1 MQNNSIRTTCNQF
14 SKLSMKYDRFFLP
27 QITVA
32 ILVLASSASAQDE
45 RLSLEWIFSEEGKTA
60 TSLPDHA
67 WLDNGLLMLYDKRVP
82 KLERTIES
90 YDPDNGRRRTL
101 VNASKVIEAFTD
113 LLEPEEPI
121 EELGWPASF
130 DPTGR
135 WAVYEMSDDI
145 VLLDLRSSEITAV
158 AVTDA
163 EEKSARFSPDGR
175 WLAFVRDND
184 LYLWDVNEK
193 TEKRLTTGGS
203 DTLLNGT
210 VSWVYWEELL
220 GRVDQG
226 YFWSPDSASIAYLQT
241 DDSGVGVMHYVDF
254 EPNLPKLIK
263 QRHPKP
269 GEANPRVRAGVIDLE
284 DATTTWVDLGSYPYE
299 YLARIKWL
307 PDSQRLAIQTLDRPQ
322 TTLDL
327 FIADAA
333 TGATEHVMRET
344 NEGWVNVH
352 DDLYFLEN
360 DNFVWLSERDGH
372 AHLYQF
378 DAQGDL
384 LNQVTKGEWA
394 LRPSGGAAGMDRS
407 VAFIDDD
414 QQKIWF
420 TSLEKAST
428 ERHLYRIGFDG
439 SEMERVTSAEG
450 AHRIWFRPDG
460 EYYLDA
466 SSALDRPP
474 SLSLHRPNGELQ
486 ATLTASADDIPRRFD
501 LRSWEMMTVTARDGF
516 SMPAMMLK
524 PRFFDAE
531 KKYPAVVYVYGGPSA
546 PTVINAW
553 GGSARSMYHQ
563 LLADQDVV
571 VFYVDN
577 RSAAGISKTDANT
590 IVRQLYGPVELNDL
604 LDGIEWLKSQPYID
618 HDRVGIWGW
627 SGGGAMTLQAM
638 TLSEEFAAGVAV
650 APVSDWHYYDTIYT
664 ERYMKRPQDN
674 EEGYEATSHAK
685 RAANLHGRLLLVHG
699 TYDDN
704 VHPQNSWSFA
714 DELIEAGIT
723 LDMMIYPM
731 RKHGIDDDAAQ
742 LHVYKTMLEF
752 WQRNFNL
759 GD

>member
-1 MQNNSIRTTCNQF
+1 MNAE
-14 SKLSMKYDRFFLP
+14 KVFLP
-27 QITVA
+27 QIAVA
-32 ILVLASSASAQDE
+32 IMLFASPAAAQDE
-45 RLSLEWIFSEEGKTA
+45 RLSLEWVFSEEGKTA

-67 WLDNGLLMLYDKRVP
+67 WLDNGMLMLYDKRVP
-82 KLERTIES
+82 KAERTLES
-90 YDPDNGRRRTL
+90 YDPANGRRRAI
-101 VNASKVIEAFTD
+101 VDARKAVEAFTVQF
-113 LLEPEEPI
+113 EPEEPI

-130 DPTGR
+130 DPAGR
-135 WAVYEMSDDI
+135 WAVYEKSDDI
-145 VLLDLRSSEITAV
+145 VLLDLRSSEIVPV

-184 LYLWDVNEK
+184 LYAWNFGEQ

-203 DTLLNGT
+203 ETLLNGT

-241 DDSGVGVMHYVDF
+241 DESGVGLMHYVDF
-254 EPNLPKLIK
+254 EPNLPKLIR

-269 GEANPRVRAGVIDLE
+269 GEANPRVRAGVVSLD
-284 DATTTWVDLGSYPYE
+284 DAQTTWVDLGSYPYE

-307 PDSQRLAIQTLDRPQ
+307 PDGRRLALQMLDRPQ

-333 TGATEHVMRET
+333 TGEASHIMRET
-344 NEGWVNVH
+344 DAGWVNVH
-352 DDLYFLEN
+352 DDLYFL
-360 DNFVWLSERDGH
+360 DNGNFIWQSERDGY

-378 DAQGDL
+378 DADGEL
-384 LNQVTKGEWA
+384 VNQITQGEWA
-394 LRPSGGAAGMDRS
+394 LRPSGGAAGMDRAVS
-407 VAFIDDD
+407 FISDD
-414 QQKIWF
+414 QQHIWF
-420 TSLEKAST
+420 TSLEKATT
-428 ERHLYRIGFDG
+428 ERHLYRITIDG
-439 SEMERVTSAEG
+439 SAVPRLSGSGGV
-450 AHRIWFRPDG
+450 HRIWFRPDG
-460 EYYLDA
+460 AYYLDA
-466 SSALDRPP
+466 NSALDRPP
-474 SLSLHRPNGELQ
+474 ALDLHRADGSKQ
-486 ATLTASADDIPRRFD
+486 ATITAAATDIPERFD
-501 LRSWEMMTVTARDGF
+501 FQSWEMFTVDARDGY

-524 PRFFDAE
+524 PRFFDE
-531 KKYPAVVYVYGGPSA
+531 DKKYPALVYVYGGPSA

-553 GGSARSMYHQ
+553 GGNARGMYHQ
-563 LLADQDVV
+563 LLTDQEVV

-577 RSAAGISKTDANT
+577 RSSAGKSKIDANS
-590 IVRQLYGPVELNDL
+590 IVRQLYGPVEINDL

-618 HDRVGIWGW
+618 ADRVGIWGW

-638 TLSEEFAAGVAV
+638 TSSEEFAAGVAV

-674 EEGYEATSHAK
+674 EDGYELTSHTK
-685 RAANLHGRLLLVHG
+685 RAADIHGRLLLVHG

-714 DELIEAGIT
+714 DAMIEAGIT

-731 RKHGIDDDAAQ
+731 RKHGISDDAAQ
-742 LHVYKTMLEF
+742 LHVYKTMFEF
-752 WQRNFNL
+752 WQRNFDL

>member
-1 MQNNSIRTTCNQF
+1 
-14 SKLSMKYDRFFLP
+14 MKYATVFVL
-27 QITVA
+27 QIAIAIA
-32 ILVLASSASAQDE
+32 ILTSQATAQDE
-45 RLSLEWIFSEEGKTA
+45 RLSLEWVFSEEGKTA

-67 WLDNGLLMLYDKRVP
+67 WLDSGLLMIYDKRVP
-82 KLERTIES
+82 KSERTIES
-90 YDPDNGRRRTL
+90 YNPDDGRRRTL
-101 VNASKVIEAFTD
+101 VDAEKAIESITA
-113 LLEPEEPI
+113 LIEPEEPL
-121 EELGWPASF
+121 EELGWPVSF

-135 WAVYEMSDDI
+135 WAAYEDSDDI
-145 VLLDLRSSEITAV
+145 VLLDLRSSEVVPV

-184 LYLWDVNEK
+184 LYAWDVDKK
-193 TEKRLTTGGS
+193 TEKRLTTDGS

-226 YFWSPDSASIAYLQT
+226 YFWSPDSNSIAYLQT
-241 DDSGVGVMHYVDF
+241 DDSGVGLMHYVDF
-254 EPNLPKLIK
+254 EPHLPKLIK

-269 GEANPRVRAGVIDLE
+269 GDANPRVRAGVVGVE
-284 DATTTWVDLGSYPYE
+284 DAKTTWVDLGSYPYE

-307 PDSQRLAIQTLDRPQ
+307 PDSQRIAVQTLDRPQ
-322 TTLDL
+322 TALDL
-327 FIADAA
+327 FIADAS
-333 TGATEHVMRET
+333 TGEADHVMRET
-344 NEGWVNVH
+344 NDGWVNVH
-352 DDLYFLEN
+352 DDLYFLKN
-360 DNFVWLSERDGH
+360 GNFVWMSERDGY

-378 DAQGDL
+378 DANGDL
-384 LNQVTKGEWA
+384 VNQVTKGEWA
-394 LRPSGGAAGMDRS
+394 LRPSGGAAGMEQS

-414 QQKIWF
+414 QQYIWF
-420 TSLEKAST
+420 TSLEKATT
-428 ERHLYRIGFDG
+428 ERHLYRISVDG
-439 SEMERVTSAEG
+439 SGMERVTSEDG
-450 AHRIWFRPDG
+450 AHQIWFRPDG
-460 EYYLDA
+460 AYYLDGF
-466 SSALDRPP
+466 SALDQPP
-474 SLSLHRPNGELQ
+474 ALTLHRPDGTER
-486 ATLTASADDIPRRFD
+486 ATITASADDIPERFD
-501 LRSWEMMTVTARDGF
+501 LQRWEMMTVNARDGF

-524 PRFFDAE
+524 PRFFDPE
-531 KKYPAVVYVYGGPSA
+531 KQYPAIVYVYGGPSS

-553 GGSARSMYHQ
+553 GRNARTMYHQ
-563 LLADQDVV
+563 LLADLDVV

-577 RSAAGISKTDANT
+577 RSAAGKSKIDANT
-590 IVRQLYGPVELNDL
+590 IVRQLMGPVELNDL

-618 HDRVGIWGW
+618 NDRVGIWGW

-638 TLSEEFAAGVAV
+638 TSSEEFAAGVSV

-685 RAANLHGRLLLVHG
+685 RAADLHGRLLLVHG

-714 DELIEAGIT
+714 DEMIEAGIT

-731 RKHGIDDDAAQ
+731 RKHGIADDAAQ
-742 LHVYKTMLEF
+742 LHVYKTMYEF
-752 WQRNFNL
+752 WQRNFEL